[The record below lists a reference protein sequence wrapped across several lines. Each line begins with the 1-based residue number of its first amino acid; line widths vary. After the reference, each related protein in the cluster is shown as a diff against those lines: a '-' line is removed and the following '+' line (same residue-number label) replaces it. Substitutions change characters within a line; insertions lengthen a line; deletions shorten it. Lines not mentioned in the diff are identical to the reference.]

1 MALHDSCLSLRTLQ
15 FLTDPDLTVRQSC
28 EVALDAA
35 DYFGLIPCSIGGEE
49 EAAPDAGVFSF
60 TSVKG
65 TTKSHLNIKE
75 KTCAA

>member
-1 MALHDSCLSLRTLQ
+1 MQDS
-15 FLTDPDLTVRQSC
+15 DLTVRQSC

-35 DYFGLIPCSIGGEE
+35 DYFGLS
-49 EAAPDAGVFSF
+49 APAQQTLESEPSVFSF

-75 KTCAA
+75 KANPV